1 MTVDLAILTFNETFE
16 VLLVERGADP
26 FAGSW
31 ALPGGFIKPDES
43 LEEAARRELAEETG
57 VTAPSA
63 LTQFGAYGDPD
74 RDPRMRVVTVA
85 FMAVIHDDVEPVG
98 GSDAA
103 SASFMPLSDLVGRG
117 AGTPLAF
124 DHKIILGDA
133 RRRLIS
139 DLETTPLA
147 TAFLDRRFTISELRS
162 VYEAAIGRPLEPA
175 NFRRKVLSIKGF
187 IKPTGVHATP
197 DVEGGRP
204 AELFERG
211 ARRRLVAATPV
222 RHSRVTLRRV
232 GQLTRRS
239 SLLRIAS
246 A

>member
-1 MTVDLAILTFNETFE
+1 MRASPPPDYDPDAFPRVAVTVDLAILTFNETFE

-85 FMAVIHDDVEPVG
+85 FMAVIHGDVEPVG

-103 SASFMPLSDLVGRG
+103 SASFMPLSELVGRG

-124 DHKIILGDA
+124 DHKIILSDA

-147 TAFLDRRFTISELRS
+147 TAFLGRRFTISELRS

-175 NFRRKVLSIKGF
+175 NFRRKVLSVEGF
-187 IKPTGVHATP
+187 LKPTGLHATP

-204 AELFERG
+204 AELFEHGR
-211 ARRRLVAATPV
+211 ASVLSPPLRLTPP
-222 RHSRVTLRRV
+222 
-232 GQLTRRS
+232 
-239 SLLRIAS
+239 
-246 A
+246 